1 MWICLHNSQEV
12 GWFDS
17 LIKSLGRHTWKKN
30 SDQEMR
36 AKIID
41 WESEGGLAPQTP
53 YSHIYYY
60 NCAQHRVHTEWQWP
74 LSGVHYIMM
83 VKSAQ
88 PGEVGGVHGCTPSP
102 FRSIYHHEQSFGV
115 RSSWEGRST
124 PLFLLYPYLYSVV
137 HSELRQ
143 TDRQAGR
150 YRAEHEI
157 ERRPEWIMTRLIV
170 CFCQSIF
177 S

>member
-1 MWICLHNSQEV
+1 
-12 GWFDS
+12 
-17 LIKSLGRHTWKKN
+17 
-30 SDQEMR
+30 MR

-60 NCAQHRVHTEWQWP
+60 NCAQHRVHTDWQRP
-74 LSGVHYIMM
+74 LSGVHSIMM
-83 VKSAQ
+83 VKSAK
-88 PGEVGGVHGCTPSP
+88 PGEVGGVHALPPSLYLP
-102 FRSIYHHEQSFGV
+102 SRAKLWCKLRGAEIL
-115 RSSWEGRST
+115 

-150 YRAEHEI
+150 CRAEHEI
-157 ERRPEWIMTRLIV
+157 ERRPECITIRLFLYVAIIFCHKIV
-170 CFCQSIF
+170 CCTGSLPRHFWYTVHVHIYCTETIA
-177 S
+177 